1 MASIYPTYKDGKI
14 VSFKFKA
21 FRGKDQNGKQ
31 IFKCSTWYPDKPM
44 SEKKMLSCAQ
54 REAIL
59 WENSL
64 CTENE
69 KTQEISCSQPISF
82 REFVETKWIPVELNN
97 SEHRN
102 STIAFRRYL
111 LLVILDYLGE
121 FSLTD
126 IDDSRVGEYLNYLK
140 NTYKNKQNKHPSKQ
154 TIRHHYCTLNLI
166 FEYAVKQKCITTNPM
181 KAIDIP
187 KLAKHKV
194 DAFSKEEVCAFI
206 KAIESLSLQQRLMY
220 ELLLTTGIRRG
231 ECFGLQWGDID
242 FTNKSLCIE
251 RNVTYTAQNGI
262 TVGLPKTATGIRKI
276 PITERVLA
284 LLTNY
289 KTSEEKLFSLT
300 NETFLFHSDTSPLL
314 PRDPTYITK
323 HMKKFIKKI
332 GLPDMSPHDLRHTC
346 ATILLESG
354 ADIKSVQDILGHT
367 DASTTLNYY
376 VRSNIETMR
385 NATEKAF
392 DFA

>member
-21 FRGKDQNGKQ
+21 FLGKDQNGKQ

-64 CTENE
+64 CAESE

-82 REFVETKWIPVELNN
+82 REFVETKWIPAELNN
-97 SEHRN
+97 NEHRN
-102 STIAFRRYL
+102 STIVFRRYL

-126 IDDSRVGEYLNYLK
+126 IDDRRVGEYLDYLK
-140 NTYKNKQNKHPSKQ
+140 NTYKTKQNKHPSKQ
-154 TIRHHYCTLNLI
+154 TVRHHYCTLNLI
-166 FEYAVKQKCITTNPM
+166 FEYAVKQKYLTTNPM
-181 KAIDIP
+181 KAIDVP

-194 DAFSKEEVCAFI
+194 DAFSKEEVRVFI
-206 KAIESLSLQQRLMY
+206 KEIESLSLQQRLMY

-242 FTNKSLCIE
+242 FANKTICIE
-251 RNVTYTAQNGI
+251 RNVTYTAQSGI

-300 NETFLFHSDTSPLL
+300 NETFLFHADTSPLL

-354 ADIKSVQDILGHT
+354 ADVKSVQDILGHA

>member
-21 FRGKDQNGKQ
+21 FLGKDQNGKQ
-31 IFKCSTWYPDKPM
+31 IFKCSTWYPDKPT
-44 SEKKMLSCAQ
+44 SEKKMLSLAQ
-54 REAIL
+54 KEAIL

-64 CTENE
+64 LFEEEIPT
-69 KTQEISCSQPISF
+69 KISCSQPISF
-82 REFVETKWIPVELNN
+82 REFVETKWIPTELNN

-121 FSLTD
+121 FPLTD
-126 IDDSRVGEYLNYLK
+126 IDDRRVGEYLDYLK
-140 NTYKNKQNKHPSKQ
+140 NTYKTKQNKHPSKQ

-166 FEYAVKQKCITTNPM
+166 FEYAVKQKYITTNPM
-181 KAIDIP
+181 KVIDVP

-194 DAFSKEEVCAFI
+194 DALTIGEVQVFI
-206 KAIESLSLQQRLMY
+206 KEVAKLPQQQRLMY

-242 FTNKSLCIE
+242 FTNKTICIE
-251 RNVTYTAQNGI
+251 RNVTYTAQSGI

-276 PITERVLA
+276 PITERVLS
-284 LLTNY
+284 LLTDY
-289 KTSEEKLFSLT
+289 KTSEERLFTLT
-300 NETFLFHSDTSPLL
+300 NETFLFHSDVSPLL

-323 HMKKFIKKI
+323 HMKKFMKKI

-354 ADIKSVQDILGHT
+354 ADIKSVQDILGHA
-367 DASTTLNYY
+367 DASTTLNFY
-376 VRSNIETMR
+376 VRSNLDAMR

-392 DFA
+392 DF

>member
-1 MASIYPTYKDGKI
+1 MI
-14 VSFKFKA
+14 
-21 FRGKDQNGKQ
+21 
-31 IFKCSTWYPDKPM
+31 
-44 SEKKMLSCAQ
+44 
-54 REAIL
+54 
-59 WENSL
+59 
-64 CTENE
+64 
-69 KTQEISCSQPISF
+69 
-82 REFVETKWIPVELNN
+82 

-102 STIAFRRYL
+102 STIVFRRYL
-111 LLVILDYLGE
+111 LLVILDYLGD
-121 FSLTD
+121 FNLTD
-126 IDDSRVGEYLNYLK
+126 INDRRVGGDLDYLK
-140 NTYKNKQNKHPSKQ
+140 NTYKTKQNKHPSKQ
-154 TIRHHYCTLNLI
+154 TIRYHYSTLNLI
-166 FEYAVKQKCITTNPM
+166 FKYALKMNYVVENPVQKVDSPR
-181 KAIDIP
+181 
-187 KLAKHKV
+187 LAKHKV
-194 DAFSKEEVCAFI
+194 DALTIGEVQVFI
-206 KAIESLSLQQRLMY
+206 KEVAKLPQQQRLMY

-242 FTNKSLCIE
+242 FTNKTICIE

-262 TVGLPKTATGIRKI
+262 TVGLPKIATGIRKI

-289 KTSEEKLFSLT
+289 KTREERLFTLT

-354 ADIKSVQDILGHT
+354 ADIKSVQDILGHA

>member
-1 MASIYPTYKDGKI
+1 MNY
-14 VSFKFKA
+14 V
-21 FRGKDQNGKQ
+21 
-31 IFKCSTWYPDKPM
+31 
-44 SEKKMLSCAQ
+44 
-54 REAIL
+54 
-59 WENSL
+59 
-64 CTENE
+64 
-69 KTQEISCSQPISF
+69 
-82 REFVETKWIPVELNN
+82 VEDPVQK
-97 SEHRN
+97 
-102 STIAFRRYL
+102 
-111 LLVILDYLGE
+111 V
-121 FSLTD
+121 
-126 IDDSRVGEYLNYLK
+126 DSPR
-140 NTYKNKQNKHPSKQ
+140 
-154 TIRHHYCTLNLI
+154 
-166 FEYAVKQKCITTNPM
+166 
-181 KAIDIP
+181 
-187 KLAKHKV
+187 LAKHKV
-194 DAFSKEEVCAFI
+194 DALTIGEVQVFI
-206 KAIESLSLQQRLMY
+206 KEVAKLSHPQRLMY

-242 FTNKSLCIE
+242 FTNKTICIE

-289 KTSEEKLFSLT
+289 KTREERLFTLT
-300 NETFLFHSDTSPLL
+300 NETFLFHFDTSPLL

-332 GLPDMSPHDLRHTC
+332 SLPDMSPHDLRHTC

-354 ADIKSVQDILGHT
+354 ADVKSVQDILGHA

-376 VRSNIETMR
+376 VRSNIDAMR

>member
-21 FRGKDQNGKQ
+21 FLGKDQNGKQ

-64 CTENE
+64 YDENE

-82 REFVETKWIPVELNN
+82 REFVETKWIPAELNN
-97 SEHRN
+97 NEHRN
-102 STIAFRRYL
+102 STIVFRRYL

-121 FSLTD
+121 FPLTG
-126 IDDSRVGEYLNYLK
+126 IDDRRVGEYLDYLK
-140 NTYKNKQNKHPSKQ
+140 NTYKTKQNKHPSKQ

-166 FEYAVKQKCITTNPM
+166 FDYAVKQKYITTNPM
-181 KAIDIP
+181 KATDVP

-194 DAFSKEEVCAFI
+194 DAFSKEEVRIFI

-220 ELLLTTGIRRG
+220 ELLVTTGIRRG

-242 FTNKSLCIE
+242 FTNKTICIE

-262 TVGLPKTATGIRKI
+262 TVGLPKTATSIRKI

-289 KTSEEKLFSLT
+289 KTSEEKLFLLT
-300 NETFLFHSDTSPLL
+300 NETFLFHADTSPLL

-354 ADIKSVQDILGHT
+354 ADIKSVQDILGHA

-392 DFA
+392 DFN

>member
-21 FRGKDQNGKQ
+21 FLGKDQNGKQ

-69 KTQEISCSQPISF
+69 KTQKISCSQPISF
-82 REFVETKWIPVELNN
+82 REFVETKWIPAELNN
-97 SEHRN
+97 NEHRN

-111 LLVILDYLGE
+111 LLVILDYLGD
-121 FSLTD
+121 FNLTD
-126 IDDSRVGEYLNYLK
+126 ISDRRVGEYLDYLK
-140 NTYKNKQNKHPSKQ
+140 NTYKTKQNKHPSKQ

-166 FEYAVKQKCITTNPM
+166 FEYAVKQKHLTTNPM
-181 KAIDIP
+181 KAIDVP

-194 DAFSKEEVCAFI
+194 DAFSKEEVRAFI

-242 FTNKSLCIE
+242 FTNKTICIE

-276 PITERVLA
+276 PITERVLS
-284 LLTNY
+284 LLTDY
-289 KTSEEKLFSLT
+289 KTSEERLFTRT

-332 GLPDMSPHDLRHTC
+332 GLPDMSPRDLRHTC
-346 ATILLESG
+346 ASILLESG
-354 ADIKSVQDILGHT
+354 ADIKSVQDILGHS
-367 DASTTLNYY
+367 DASTTLNFY
-376 VRSNIETMR
+376 VRSNIDAMR

-392 DFA
+392 DFV

>member
-21 FRGKDQNGKQ
+21 FLGKDQNGKQ

-64 CTENE
+64 YDENE
-69 KTQEISCSQPISF
+69 KTQKISCSQPISF
-82 REFVETKWIPVELNN
+82 REFVETKWIPTELNN
-97 SEHRN
+97 NEHRN
-102 STIAFRRYL
+102 STVAFRRYL
-111 LLVILDYLGE
+111 LFVILDYLGE
-121 FSLTD
+121 FPLTD
-126 IDDSRVGEYLNYLK
+126 IDDSRVGEYLDYLK
-140 NTYKNKQNKHPSKQ
+140 NTYKTKQNKHPSKQ
-154 TIRHHYCTLNLI
+154 TVRHHYCTLNLI

-181 KAIDIP
+181 KAIDVP

-194 DAFSKEEVCAFI
+194 DAFSKEEVRVFI
-206 KAIESLSLQQRLMY
+206 NAIESLSLQQRLMY

-242 FTNKSLCIE
+242 FANKTICIE

-289 KTSEEKLFSLT
+289 KTSEEKLFLLT

-354 ADIKSVQDILGHT
+354 ADVKSVQDILGHA

-376 VRSNIETMR
+376 VRSNIDAMR